1 MTKKE
6 PTRFSSNAN
15 LVLCKRYLKKGPDFP
30 KCSLCGENHET
41 PEDMLE
47 RVSFGNVN
55 YYNLMA
61 RLDFLPMSTTLFNA
75 GIEGAGTSSGCFKFD
90 IEDSMVS
97 ILEVGRKSGLVQ
109 KWGGGVGYYLG
120 NIRAKDQ
127 PIKSTHGRA
136 CGPVAILHYYH
147 AIAKL
152 ITQGGKREGAQ
163 MGILPCDHPDILE
176 FINCKRDNPET
187 LNTFNISVSCTDE
200 FMDKASKDLGSK
212 ESKLLDK
219 IAENAHAN
227 GDPGLYF
234 VDTAERS
241 NPTPHL
247 GKLTGTNPCGENP
260 LLDNEP
266 CNLGSINLAKLVMKG
281 GFIATDRVGIEIPSS
296 IPTIQSFDF
305 ERLKEITRLAVDFLD
320 EILDNNSF
328 PDPVIDKAAR
338 DTRKIGLGV
347 MGWADCLALM
357 NIPYDSIEA
366 IDLATRI
373 METIQ
378 STGLEETIK
387 LGREKGAYPESQNQ
401 DERNATV
408 TCIAPTG
415 SICVLADCSSG
426 LEPHFALDYTV
437 YMGDRTPLIRK
448 VSVLDKYG
456 DFVPKTAHEISWK
469 WHIDHQAAFQEYV
482 DLAVSKTVNLP
493 NDTSVEI
500 IRKIYLEAWSR
511 GCKGVTVYREGC
523 RPLQAMTKGDSDIP
537 IKAFPDD
544 DYEALTH
551 RFKVGDMKG
560 YLHWGL
566 RPKDSQPGEL
576 FITASKQGSTVDGL
590 LDAIAILMSISLQSG
605 VSLEEIV
612 DKMKGRRFEPAGLTK
627 NSKIPTASSILDYI
641 ARYAEQKFLT
651 TNSSYES
658 GMFCPECSS
667 PVISQEG
674 CLVCSNTECGW
685 SRC

>member
-1 MTKKE
+1 VTEKE
-6 PTRFSSNAN
+6 PTRFGANAN

-30 KCSLCGENHET
+30 KCSLCGNTHET
-41 PEDMLE
+41 SEDMLD
-47 RVSFGNVN
+47 RVSFSNVD

-90 IEDSMVS
+90 VEDSMVS

-136 CGPVAILHYYH
+136 CGPVAILYYYQ

-176 FINCKRDNPET
+176 FIDCKRENPEK

-200 FMDKASKDLGSK
+200 FMTKARDLL
-212 ESKLLDK
+212 ESEESRLLDR
-219 IAENAHAN
+219 IAENAYAN

-234 VDTAERS
+234 VDTAERA

-266 CNLGSINLAKLVMKG
+266 CNLGSINLSNFV
-281 GFIATDRVGIEIPSS
+281 TERTSVVQDRENSFPSNR
-296 IPTIQSFDF
+296 TFDL
-305 ERLKEITRLAVDFLD
+305 ERLKEVTKLAVDFLD

-328 PDPVIDKAAR
+328 PDPIIDKAAR

-357 NIPYDSIEA
+357 NIPYDSVEA
-366 IDLATRI
+366 IDLATRV
-373 METIQ
+373 MEAIQ
-378 STGLEETIK
+378 SAGLEETIK
-387 LGREKGAYPESQNQ
+387 LGREKGTYPESQDQ
-401 DERNATV
+401 EERNATV

-415 SICVLADCSSG
+415 SISVLADCSSG
-426 LEPHFALDYTV
+426 IEPHFSLEFIT
-437 YMGDRTPLIRK
+437 YMGDRTPLTRK
-448 VSVLDKYG
+448 VSVLDKCG
-456 DFVPKTAHEISWK
+456 SFVPKTAHEIPWK

-493 NDTSVEI
+493 NDTPVKTVRE
-500 IRKIYLEAWSR
+500 IYLEAWTR
-511 GCKGVTVYREGC
+511 GCKGVTVYRDGC
-523 RPLQAMTKGDSDIP
+523 RPLQAMTKGLSDSP
-537 IKAFPDD
+537 TKAFPDD
-544 DYEALTH
+544 DYDARTH

-566 RPKDSQPGEL
+566 RPKDGQPGEL

-590 LDAIAILMSISLQSG
+590 LDAIAILVSISLQSG

-612 DKMKGRRFEPAGLTK
+612 DKMKGRRFEPSGLTK
-627 NSKIPTASSILDYI
+627 NRGIPTATSILDYI

-674 CLVCSNTECGW
+674 CLICTSTICGW